1 MKTLRMLTVG
11 ALFGV
16 VASLSYA
23 ADEPSVP
30 AFTVT
35 LKRADAPVVERV
47 APQEVIDAALLIG
60 DMPEAEIDYHVTPI
74 VTAVVAVPKAAGQTT
89 PL

>member
-1 MKTLRMLTVG
+1 MKTLRILTVG
-11 ALFGV
+11 ALFAA

-30 AFTVT
+30 TFTVT
-35 LKRADAPVVERV
+35 AKRADAPVAERV

-74 VTAVVAVPKAAGQTT
+74 VTAVVAVPQVAGQTT

>member
-23 ADEPSVP
+23 AEPSVP
-30 AFTVT
+30 TLTVT
-35 LKRADAPVVERV
+35 LKRADAPVVARV

-74 VTAVVAVPKAAGQTT
+74 VTAVVAAPKVAGQTT